1 MNEKRNT
8 CNFASMKKFLLIVWL
23 GLSQASWAQPSYYS
37 SQEAELAIAGG
48 TLKGTLF
55 TPHDVNRPAVVLIIA
70 GSGPTDRDGNSP
82 LLAGKNNSLLQLAD
96 SLAARGIASLRYD
109 KRGVAKS
116 QIKGFKE
123 EQMLFTD
130 GVSDAQGWVQWL
142 REKGFRK
149 IYIAGHSEGSLVGL
163 IAAQSEKIKGFISI
177 AGVGRPIDLVLREQL
192 AAGAGPDSLK
202 LLANRYLDTLMSG
215 QRIAKPNPL
224 LFSLF
229 RPSVQP
235 YMISWLRYDPQQLI
249 RSLALPVLIMQGT
262 NDMQVKETDAELL
275 ARAKPDAKLV
285 IIENMNHVLKEVKS
299 SARAYNM
306 ASYSNPGLPVM
317 PQLVNAIDQFVK
329 GKLN

>member
-1 MNEKRNT
+1 
-8 CNFASMKKFLLIVWL
+8 MKKFLLIVWL
-23 GLSQASWAQPSYYS
+23 GLSQASWAQPSYFS
-37 SQEAELAIAGG
+37 SQEAELAITGG

-55 TPHDVNRPAVVLIIA
+55 TPNDVNRPAVVLIIA

-149 IYIAGHSEGSLVGL
+149 IYIAGHSEGSLIGL

-262 NDMQVKETDAELL
+262 NDIQVKETDAELL
-275 ARAKPDAKLV
+275 ARANPNAKLV

-299 SARAYNM
+299 SAKADNM

-317 PQLVNAIDQFVK
+317 TQLVNAIDQFVK

>member
-1 MNEKRNT
+1 
-8 CNFASMKKFLLIVWL
+8 MKKFLLIVWL
-23 GLSQASWAQPSYYS
+23 GLSQASWAQPSSYS

-55 TPHDVNRPAVVLIIA
+55 TPNDVNRPTVVLIIA

-249 RSLALPVLIMQGT
+249 RSLSLPVLIMQGT
-262 NDMQVKETDAELL
+262 NDIQVKETDAELL
-275 ARAKPDAKLV
+275 ARANPDAKLV

-299 SARAYNM
+299 SAKADNM

-317 PQLVNAIDQFVK
+317 TQLVNAIDQFVK

>member
-1 MNEKRNT
+1 
-8 CNFASMKKFLLIVWL
+8 MKKFLLIVWL
-23 GLSQASWAQPSYYS
+23 GLSQASWAQPSYFS
-37 SQEAELAIAGG
+37 SQEAELAITGG

-55 TPHDVNRPAVVLIIA
+55 TPNDVNRPAVVLIIA

-262 NDMQVKETDAELL
+262 NDIQVKETDAELL
-275 ARAKPDAKLV
+275 ARANPNAKLV

-299 SARAYNM
+299 SAKADNM

-317 PQLVNAIDQFVK
+317 TQLVNAIDQFVK

>member
-1 MNEKRNT
+1 MRNT
-8 CNFASMKKFLLIVWL
+8 CNFALMKKFWLIVWL

-37 SQEAELAIAGG
+37 RQEAELAIAGG

-55 TPHDVNRPAVVLIIA
+55 TPNNVKRPAVVLIIA

-177 AGVGRPIDLVLREQL
+177 AGVGRPIDVVLREQL

-215 QRIAKPNPL
+215 QRIAKPNPF

-249 RSLALPVLIMQGT
+249 RSLQLPVLITQGT
-262 NDMQVKETDAELL
+262 HDMQVTETDAMLL

-285 IIENMNHVLKEVKS
+285 IIEHMNHVLKEVKS
-299 SARAYNM
+299 SAKTDNM

-317 PQLVNAIDQFVK
+317 IQLVNAIDQFVK

>member
-8 CNFASMKKFLLIVWL
+8 CNFAPMKKFLLIVWL
-23 GLSQASWAQPSYYS
+23 GLSQASWAQPSYFS
-37 SQEAELAIAGG
+37 SQEAELAITGG

-55 TPHDVNRPAVVLIIA
+55 TPNDVNRPAVVLIIA

-262 NDMQVKETDAELL
+262 NDIQVKETDAELL
-275 ARAKPDAKLV
+275 ARANPNAKLV

-299 SARAYNM
+299 SAKADNM

-317 PQLVNAIDQFVK
+317 TQLVNAIDQFVK

>member
-1 MNEKRNT
+1 
-8 CNFASMKKFLLIVWL
+8 MKKFLLIVWL
-23 GLSQASWAQPSYYS
+23 GLSQASWAQPSSYS

-55 TPHDVNRPAVVLIIA
+55 TPNDVNRPAVVLIIA

-249 RSLALPVLIMQGT
+249 RSLSLPVLIMQGT
-262 NDMQVKETDAELL
+262 NDVQVKETDAELL
-275 ARAKPDAKLV
+275 ARANPDAKLV

-299 SARAYNM
+299 SAKADNM

-317 PQLVNAIDQFVK
+317 TQLVNAIDQFVK

>member
-8 CNFASMKKFLLIVWL
+8 CNFAPMKKFLLIVWL
-23 GLSQASWAQPSYYS
+23 GLSQASWAQPSYFS
-37 SQEAELAIAGG
+37 SQEAELAITGG

-55 TPHDVNRPAVVLIIA
+55 TPNDVNRPAVVLIIA

-149 IYIAGHSEGSLVGL
+149 IYIAGHSEGSLIGL

-262 NDMQVKETDAELL
+262 NDIQVKETDAELL
-275 ARAKPDAKLV
+275 ARANPNAKLV

-299 SARAYNM
+299 SAKADNM

-317 PQLVNAIDQFVK
+317 TQLVNAIDQFVK

>member
-8 CNFASMKKFLLIVWL
+8 CNFAPMKKFLLIVWL
-23 GLSQASWAQPSYYS
+23 GLSQASLAQPSYYS

-55 TPHDVNRPAVVLIIA
+55 TPNDVNRPAVVLIIA

-149 IYIAGHSEGSLVGL
+149 IYIAGHSEGSLIGL

-249 RSLALPVLIMQGT
+249 RSLSLPVLIMQGT
-262 NDMQVKETDAELL
+262 NDVQVKETDAELL
-275 ARAKPDAKLV
+275 ARANPNAKLV

-299 SARAYNM
+299 SAKADNM

-317 PQLVNAIDQFVK
+317 TQLVNAIDQFVK

>member
-1 MNEKRNT
+1 
-8 CNFASMKKFLLIVWL
+8 MKKFLLIVWL
-23 GLSQASWAQPSYYS
+23 GLSQASWAQPSSYS

-55 TPHDVNRPAVVLIIA
+55 TPNDVNRPTVVLIIA

-149 IYIAGHSEGSLVGL
+149 IYIAGHSEGSLIGL

-249 RSLALPVLIMQGT
+249 RSLSLPVLIMQGT
-262 NDMQVKETDAELL
+262 NDIQVKETDAELL
-275 ARAKPDAKLV
+275 ARANPDAKLV

-299 SARAYNM
+299 SAKADNM

-317 PQLVNAIDQFVK
+317 TQLVNAIDQFVK

>member
-1 MNEKRNT
+1 
-8 CNFASMKKFLLIVWL
+8 MKKFLLIVWL

-55 TPHDVNRPAVVLIIA
+55 TPNDVNRPAVVLIIA

-249 RSLALPVLIMQGT
+249 RSLSLPVLIMQGT
-262 NDMQVKETDAELL
+262 NDIQVKETDAELL
-275 ARAKPDAKLV
+275 ARANPDAKLV

-299 SARAYNM
+299 SAKADNM

-317 PQLVNAIDQFVK
+317 TQLVNAIDQFVK

>member
-1 MNEKRNT
+1 
-8 CNFASMKKFLLIVWL
+8 MKKFLLIVWL

-55 TPHDVNRPAVVLIIA
+55 TPNDVNRPAVVLIIA

-249 RSLALPVLIMQGT
+249 RSLSLPVLIMQGT
-262 NDMQVKETDAELL
+262 NDIQVKETDAELL
-275 ARAKPDAKLV
+275 ARANPVAKLV

-299 SARAYNM
+299 SAKADNM

-317 PQLVNAIDQFVK
+317 TQLVNAIDQFVK

>member
-1 MNEKRNT
+1 
-8 CNFASMKKFLLIVWL
+8 MKKFLLIVWL

-37 SQEAELAIAGG
+37 SQEAELAITGG

-55 TPHDVNRPAVVLIIA
+55 TPNDVNRPAVVLIIA

-262 NDMQVKETDAELL
+262 NDMQVKETDAQLL
-275 ARAKPDAKLV
+275 AASKPEAKLV
-285 IIENMNHVLKEVKS
+285 IVEQMNHVLKKIDSPVP
-299 SARAYNM
+299 AANI
-306 ASYSNPGLPVM
+306 ASYSNPKLPVM
-317 PQLVNAIDQFVK
+317 IELVTAITQFVK
-329 GKLN
+329 GKFN

>member
-8 CNFASMKKFLLIVWL
+8 CNFAPMKKFLLIVWL

-37 SQEAELAIAGG
+37 SQEAELAITGG

-55 TPHDVNRPAVVLIIA
+55 TPNDVNRPAVVLIIA

-249 RSLALPVLIMQGT
+249 RSLSLPVLIMQGT
-262 NDMQVKETDAELL
+262 NDVQVKETDAELL
-275 ARAKPDAKLV
+275 ARANPNAKLV

-299 SARAYNM
+299 SAKADNM

-317 PQLVNAIDQFVK
+317 TQLVNAIDQFVK